1 MILLLCR
8 LSVDYLTCPL
18 VEFVS
23 SLWVCCYM
31 FFFAV
36 ASLFFIYLSIFFFCL
51 MYKRKKKSLSDI
63 LKLTTNGLDLP
74 LSTPTQPN
82 PHLLLHPSIHPCF
95 TRGTQVLSLCFKKE
109 KWASSVFFLPFMTV
123 FSKNT
128 IFFQEPSPLSLF
140 FSLSCGVVLIYG
152 SRSAQLKHLPVV
164 RLIKVD
170 RLDSTHGAAALM
182 EGHNS
187 E

>member
-1 MILLLCR
+1 MLLH
-8 LSVDYLTCPL
+8 V
-18 VEFVS
+18 
-23 SLWVCCYM
+23 
-31 FFFAV
+31 FFAV

-63 LKLTTNGLDLP
+63 LKLTINGLDLS

-109 KWASSVFFLPFMTV
+109 KWASSVFFFCHSWQFFLRIQF
-123 FSKNT
+123 FSK
-128 IFFQEPSPLSLF
+128 SLRLSLS

>member
-31 FFFAV
+31 FFLLWLRYF
-36 ASLFFIYLSIFFFCL
+36 LFIYLFFFFAWCT
-51 MYKRKKKSLSDI
+51 REKKKPVGHFKVDHKWIGSF
-63 LKLTTNGLDLP
+63 P
-74 LSTPTQPN
+74 LHPNPTQP
-82 PHLLLHPSIHPCF
+82 PPPPPPSIHPCF

-109 KWASSVFFLPFMTV
+109 KWASSVFFFCHSWQFFLRIQF
-123 FSKNT
+123 FSK
-128 IFFQEPSPLSLF
+128 SLRLSLS

-152 SRSAQLKHLPVV
+152 SRSAQLKHLLVV

>member
-1 MILLLCR
+1 M
-8 LSVDYLTCPL
+8 
-18 VEFVS
+18 
-23 SLWVCCYM
+23 
-31 FFFAV
+31 
-36 ASLFFIYLSIFFFCL
+36 
-51 MYKRKKKSLSDI
+51 
-63 LKLTTNGLDLP
+63 
-74 LSTPTQPN
+74 
-82 PHLLLHPSIHPCF
+82 
-95 TRGTQVLSLCFKKE
+95 
-109 KWASSVFFLPFMTV
+109 FFLPFMTV